1 MKSYATTRYPYF
13 PDRKIVWEEICRYLN
28 RHYISNDSEILEL
41 GSGYG
46 DFIGN
51 IHARKRVAIENDIA
65 FKEYL
70 SDYPNVTV
78 HYLDAKAA
86 LKTFPKRSFDVVFC
100 SNFFEHFE
108 ISEVRKLLDLVAV
121 VLKTG
126 GKLVILQPNFQLCSP
141 LYFDD
146 WTHKSV
152 FSHVSL
158 SDLLQCHGFNI
169 YSCIKKFLPFSMK
182 SRLPIS
188 RVLVRLYLNSP
199 VKPFA
204 AQFLIVA
211 VVSRSKTQE

>member
-1 MKSYATTRYPYF
+1 MKNYATTRYPYVSE
-13 PDRKIVWEEICRYLN
+13 RKIVWKEICRYLN
-28 RHYISNDSEILEL
+28 RRYISNDSEILEL

-51 IHARKRVAIENDIA
+51 IHAKKRVAVENDIF

-70 SDYPNVTV
+70 SDYPSVTT

-86 LKTFPKRSFDVVFC
+86 LKTFPKQSFDVVFC
-100 SNFFEHFE
+100 SNFLEHFE
-108 ISEVRKLLDLVAV
+108 ISEVRELLDLVAV
-121 VLKTG
+121 VLRKG

-158 SDLLQCHGFNI
+158 SDLLQIHGYNI
-169 YSCIKKFLPFSMK
+169 YSCIKRFMPFSMK
-182 SRLPIS
+182 SRFPIS
-188 RVLVRLYLNSP
+188 KGLVRLYLNSP

-211 VVSRSKTQE
+211 VAS